1 MGEINIKVM
10 DRIESLDVLRGFAL
24 LGILLVNIVAF
35 GLVSSAF
42 LDPGIYLT
50 PIGGIDYIVWAF
62 IELSS
67 EGAMR
72 TLFSMLFGAGVVL
85 FVTGSTAKSGWLHY
99 RRNFWLLVFGLI
111 NAYIFLWPGD
121 ILVTYALSGF
131 VLWFVRNWKA
141 RSLLIL
147 ATFLILIG
155 SLQNFAMKS
164 TLEIARDAAEEMKIS
179 ISKGEEFSEETAE
192 WAEGWID
199 YEEDNQAEID
209 NIPNEVKKRTSSY
222 SSAYEYNLEKANE
235 MIYFVLPFFLFL
247 DALMMMVIGMA
258 LFKLGVLD
266 GGRDIKFYI
275 RMMCIGFLTGI
286 SINAYEV
293 LLITNSNMD
302 IIETNPYFRFTYHFG
317 RLFMG
322 LGYLGLIIL
331 LIKIEKLESL
341 RFRLA
346 CVGRMALTNYLM
358 HSVIALFIF
367 SGAGLGLLGK
377 FSWSQLYL
385 FVLLIWVLQLY
396 ISPLWLKYFY
406 FGPVEWLWR
415 LLTYLKIPKM
425 VK

>member
-1 MGEINIKVM
+1 M

-72 TLFSMLFGAGVVL
+72 TLFSVLFGAGVVL

-164 TLEIARDAAEEMKIS
+164 TLEIARDAAEEIKIS
-179 ISKGEEFSEETAE
+179 ISKGEGFSEETAE
-192 WAEGWID
+192 WAQGWID
-199 YEEDNQAEID
+199 YAEDNQAEID

-275 RMMCIGFLTGI
+275 RMMCVGFLTGI

-322 LGYLGLIIL
+322 LGYLGLVIL

-367 SGAGLGLLGK
+367 TGAGLGLLGK

-385 FVLLIWVLQLY
+385 FVLLIWVIQLY
-396 ISPLWLKYFY
+396 VSPLWLKYFY

>member
-1 MGEINIKVM
+1 M

-72 TLFSMLFGAGVVL
+72 TLFSILFGAGVVL

-179 ISKGEEFSEETAE
+179 ISKGEEFSEETAA
-192 WAEGWID
+192 WAQGWID

-209 NIPNEVKKRTSSY
+209 NIPNEIKKRTSSY
-222 SSAYEYNLEKANE
+222 SSAYKYNLKKANE

-275 RMMCIGFLTGI
+275 RMMCVGFLTGI

-293 LLITNSNMD
+293 LLITNSDMD

-322 LGYLGLIIL
+322 LGYLGLVIL

-367 SGAGLGLLGK
+367 TGAGLGLLGK

-385 FVLLIWVLQLY
+385 FVLLIWVIQLY

>member
-1 MGEINIKVM
+1 M

-72 TLFSMLFGAGVVL
+72 TLFSILFGAGVVL

-155 SLQNFAMKS
+155 SLQNFAMKN

-179 ISKGEEFSEETAE
+179 ISKGEEFSEETAA
-192 WAEGWID
+192 WAQGWID

-209 NIPNEVKKRTSSY
+209 NIPNEIKKRTSSY

-322 LGYLGLIIL
+322 LGYLGLVIL

-367 SGAGLGLLGK
+367 TGAGLGLLGK

-385 FVLLIWVLQLY
+385 FVLLIWVIQLY

-425 VK
+425 VKW

>member
-1 MGEINIKVM
+1 M

-50 PIGGIDYIVWAF
+50 PVGGIDYIVWAF
-62 IELSS
+62 VELSS

-72 TLFSMLFGAGVVL
+72 TLFSILFGAGVVL

-111 NAYIFLWPGD
+111 NVYIFLWPGD

-131 VLWFVRNWKA
+131 VLWLVRNWKA

-179 ISKGEEFSEETAE
+179 ISKGEDLDEETAE
-192 WAEGWID
+192 WAQGWIE
-199 YEEDNQAEID
+199 YEEDNQAERD
-209 NIPNEVKKRTSSY
+209 DIPNELKKRTSSY
-222 SSAYEYNLEKANE
+222 ASAYEYNLKKADE

-258 LFKLGVLD
+258 LFKLGILD
-266 GGRDIKFYI
+266 GGREIRFYMK
-275 RMMCIGFLTGI
+275 MMCIGFLVGF

-293 LLITNSNMD
+293 LQITNSNMD

-322 LGYLGLIIL
+322 LGYLGLIL
-331 LIKIEKLESL
+331 LVIKKEKLESL

-385 FVLLIWVLQLY
+385 LVALIWALQLY

-425 VK
+425 MK

>member
-1 MGEINIKVM
+1 M

-72 TLFSMLFGAGVVL
+72 TLFSILFGAGVVL

-155 SLQNFAMKS
+155 SLQNFVMKS

-179 ISKGEEFSEETAE
+179 ISKGEEFSEETAA
-192 WAEGWID
+192 WAQGWID

-209 NIPNEVKKRTSSY
+209 NIPNEIKKRTSSY

-322 LGYLGLIIL
+322 LGYLGLVIL

-367 SGAGLGLLGK
+367 TGAGLGLLGK

-385 FVLLIWVLQLY
+385 FVLLIWVIQLY

-425 VK
+425 VKW

>member
-1 MGEINIKVM
+1 M

-72 TLFSMLFGAGVVL
+72 TLFSILFGAGVVL

-192 WAEGWID
+192 WAQGWID

-209 NIPNEVKKRTSSY
+209 NIPNEIKKRTSSY

-275 RMMCIGFLTGI
+275 RMMCVGFLTGI

-322 LGYLGLIIL
+322 LGYLGLVIL

-367 SGAGLGLLGK
+367 TGAGLGLLGK

-385 FVLLIWVLQLY
+385 FVLLIWVIQLY
-396 ISPLWLKYFY
+396 VSPLWLKYFY

-415 LLTYLKIPKM
+415 LLTYLKKPKM

>member
-1 MGEINIKVM
+1 M

-24 LGILLVNIVAF
+24 LGILLVNILAF

-72 TLFSMLFGAGVVL
+72 TLFSILFGAGVVL

-155 SLQNFAMKS
+155 SLQNFAMKN

-179 ISKGEEFSEETAE
+179 ISKGEEFSEETAA
-192 WAEGWID
+192 WAQGWID

-209 NIPNEVKKRTSSY
+209 NIPNEIKKRTSSY
-222 SSAYEYNLEKANE
+222 SSAYEYNLKKANE

-275 RMMCIGFLTGI
+275 RMMCVGFLTGI

-322 LGYLGLIIL
+322 LGYLGLVIL

-367 SGAGLGLLGK
+367 TGAGLGLLGK

-385 FVLLIWVLQLY
+385 FVLLIWVIQLY

>member
-1 MGEINIKVM
+1 M

-72 TLFSMLFGAGVVL
+72 TLFSILFGAGVVL

-192 WAEGWID
+192 WAQGWID
-199 YEEDNQAEID
+199 YEEDNQAQKD

-222 SSAYEYNLEKANE
+222 SSAYEYNLKKANE

-266 GGRDIKFYI
+266 GGREIKFYI

-322 LGYLGLIIL
+322 LGYLGLVIL

-367 SGAGLGLLGK
+367 TGAGLGLLGK

-385 FVLLIWVLQLY
+385 FVLLIWVIQLY

>member
-1 MGEINIKVM
+1 M

-72 TLFSMLFGAGVVL
+72 TLFSILFGAGVVL

-179 ISKGEEFSEETAE
+179 ISKGEEFSEETAA
-192 WAEGWID
+192 WAQGWID

-209 NIPNEVKKRTSSY
+209 NIPNEIKKRTSSY

-275 RMMCIGFLTGI
+275 KMMCVGFVTGI

-322 LGYLGLIIL
+322 LGYLGLVIL

-367 SGAGLGLLGK
+367 TGAGLGLLGK

-385 FVLLIWVLQLY
+385 FVLLIWVIQLY

-425 VK
+425 VKW

>member
-1 MGEINIKVM
+1 M

-50 PIGGIDYIVWAF
+50 PVGGIDYNVWAF
-62 IELSS
+62 VELSS

-72 TLFSMLFGAGVVL
+72 TLFSILFGAGVVL

-99 RRNFWLLVFGLI
+99 RRNFWLLIFGLI

-147 ATFLILIG
+147 ATFLILVG

-164 TLEIARDAAEEMKIS
+164 SLEIARDAAEEMKIS
-179 ISKGEEFSEETAE
+179 ISKGKDFSEETAE
-192 WAEGWID
+192 WAQGWIE
-199 YEEDNQAEID
+199 YKEDNQAEID

-222 SSAYEYNLEKANE
+222 ASAYEYNLKKANE

-258 LFKLGVLD
+258 FFKLGVLD
-266 GGRDIKFYI
+266 GGREIKFYI
-275 RMMCIGFLTGI
+275 RMMCTGFLIGI

-317 RLFMG
+317 RLSMA

-331 LIKIEKLESL
+331 LIKKEKLESL

-396 ISPLWLKYFY
+396 LSPLWLKYFY

>member
-1 MGEINIKVM
+1 M

-72 TLFSMLFGAGVVL
+72 TLFSILFGASVVL

-179 ISKGEEFSEETAE
+179 ISKGEEFSEETAA
-192 WAEGWID
+192 WAQGWID

-209 NIPNEVKKRTSSY
+209 NIPNEIKKRTSSY

-275 RMMCIGFLTGI
+275 RMMCVGFLTGI

-293 LLITNSNMD
+293 LLITNSDMD

-322 LGYLGLIIL
+322 LGYLGLVIL

-367 SGAGLGLLGK
+367 TGAGLGLLGK

-385 FVLLIWVLQLY
+385 FVLLIWVIQLY

>member
-1 MGEINIKVM
+1 M

-62 IELSS
+62 VELSS

-72 TLFSMLFGAGVVL
+72 TLFSILFGAGVVL

-111 NAYIFLWPGD
+111 NIYIFLWPGD

-155 SLQNFAMKS
+155 SLQNFALKS
-164 TLEIARDAAEEMKIS
+164 SLEIARDAAEEMKIS
-179 ISKGEEFSEETAE
+179 ISKGEDLSEETAE
-192 WAEGWID
+192 WAQGWIE
-199 YEEDNQAEID
+199 YQEDNQSEID

-222 SSAYEYNLEKANE
+222 ASAYEYNLKMANDT
-235 MIYFVLPFFLFL
+235 IYFVIPFFLFL
-247 DALMMMVIGMA
+247 DALMMMIVGMA
-258 LFKLGVLD
+258 LFKLGILD
-266 GGRDIKFYI
+266 GGRGIRFYTK
-275 RMMCIGFLTGI
+275 MMCIGFLVGL

-302 IIETNPYFRFTYHFG
+302 ILETNPYFRFTYHFG

-385 FVLLIWVLQLY
+385 FVLLIWGLQLY
-396 ISPLWLKYFY
+396 LSPLWLKYFY
-406 FGPVEWLWR
+406 FGPIEWLWR

-425 VK
+425 MK

>member
-1 MGEINIKVM
+1 M

-72 TLFSMLFGAGVVL
+72 TLFSILFGAGVVL

-192 WAEGWID
+192 WAQGWMD
-199 YEEDNQAEID
+199 YEVDNQAEID
-209 NIPNEVKKRTSSY
+209 NIPNEIKKRTSSY
-222 SSAYEYNLEKANE
+222 SSAYEYNLKKANE

-266 GGRDIKFYI
+266 GGRDIKFYK

-322 LGYLGLIIL
+322 LGYLGLVIL

-367 SGAGLGLLGK
+367 TGAGLGLLGK

-385 FVLLIWVLQLY
+385 FVLLIWVIQLY

>member
-1 MGEINIKVM
+1 M

-72 TLFSMLFGAGVVL
+72 TLFSILFGAGVVL

-192 WAEGWID
+192 WAQGWID

-209 NIPNEVKKRTSSY
+209 NIPNEIKKRTSSY
-222 SSAYEYNLEKANE
+222 SSAYEYNLKKANE

-322 LGYLGLIIL
+322 LGYLGLVIL

-385 FVLLIWVLQLY
+385 FVLLIWVIQLY

-415 LLTYLKIPKM
+415 LLTYLKKPKM

>member
-1 MGEINIKVM
+1 M

-62 IELSS
+62 VELSS

-72 TLFSMLFGAGVVL
+72 ALFSILFGAGVVL

-99 RRNFWLLVFGLI
+99 RRNFWLLIFGLI

-155 SLQNFAMKS
+155 SLQNFVMKS
-164 TLEIARDAAEEMKIS
+164 SLEIARDAAEEMKIS
-179 ISKGEEFSEETAE
+179 ISKGEELSEETAE
-192 WAEGWID
+192 WAQGWMD
-199 YEEDNQAEID
+199 YEDDNQAEID
-209 NIPNEVKKRTSSY
+209 NIPNELKKRTSSY
-222 SSAYEYNLEKANE
+222 ASAYEYNLKKANE

-258 LFKLGVLD
+258 LFKLGILD
-266 GGRDIKFYI
+266 GGREIKFYI
-275 RMMCIGFLTGI
+275 RMMCIGFLIGI

-302 IIETNPYFRFTYHFG
+302 IIETNPYFRSTYHFG
-317 RLFMG
+317 RLSMA

-331 LIKIEKLESL
+331 LIKKEKLESL

-358 HSVIALFIF
+358 HSVIALFLF

>member
-1 MGEINIKVM
+1 M
-10 DRIESLDVLRGFAL
+10 DRIQSLDVLRGFAL
-24 LGILLVNIVAF
+24 LGILLINIIGF
-35 GLVSSAF
+35 GLVSSAL
-42 LDPGIYLT
+42 LDPGIYLS
-50 PIGGIDYIVWAF
+50 PIGGIDYTVWAF

-72 TLFSMLFGAGVVL
+72 TLFSILFGAGVVL

-155 SLQNFAMKS
+155 SLQNFATKS

-179 ISKGEEFSEETAE
+179 ISKGEELSEETAE
-192 WAEGWID
+192 WAQGWLE

-209 NIPNEVKKRTSSY
+209 NIPNEIKKRTSSY

-235 MIYFVLPFFLFL
+235 MIYFVVPFFLFL

-258 LFKLGVLD
+258 LFKLGILD
-266 GGRDIKFYI
+266 GGKDIKFYI
-275 RMMCIGFLTGI
+275 RMMCIGFLIGI

-293 LLITNSNMD
+293 LLITNSNID

-322 LGYLGLIIL
+322 LGYLGLVIL

-367 SGAGLGLLGK
+367 SGAGLGLLGQ

-385 FVLLIWVLQLY
+385 FVPLIWVFQLY

-406 FGPVEWLWR
+406 YGPVEWLWR

-425 VK
+425 IK

>member
-1 MGEINIKVM
+1 M

-72 TLFSMLFGAGVVL
+72 TLFSILFGAGVVL

-179 ISKGEEFSEETAE
+179 ISKGKEFSEETAE
-192 WAEGWID
+192 WAQGWID

-209 NIPNEVKKRTSSY
+209 NIPNEIKKRTSSY
-222 SSAYEYNLEKANE
+222 SSAYEYNLKKANE

-322 LGYLGLIIL
+322 LGYLGLVIL

-367 SGAGLGLLGK
+367 TGAGLGLLGK

-385 FVLLIWVLQLY
+385 FVLLIWVIQLY

>member
-1 MGEINIKVM
+1 M

-72 TLFSMLFGAGVVL
+72 TLFSILFGAGVVL

-155 SLQNFAMKS
+155 SLQNFATKS

-179 ISKGEEFSEETAE
+179 ISKGEEFSEETAA
-192 WAEGWID
+192 WAQGWID

-209 NIPNEVKKRTSSY
+209 NIPNEIKKRTSSY

-275 RMMCIGFLTGI
+275 RMMCVGFLTGI

-322 LGYLGLIIL
+322 LGYLGLVIL

-367 SGAGLGLLGK
+367 TGAGLGLLGK

-385 FVLLIWVLQLY
+385 FVLLIWVIQLY

>member
-1 MGEINIKVM
+1 M

-72 TLFSMLFGAGVVL
+72 TLFSILFGAGVVL

-192 WAEGWID
+192 WAQGWID

-209 NIPNEVKKRTSSY
+209 NIPNEIKKRTSSY
-222 SSAYEYNLEKANE
+222 SSAYEYNLKKANE

-275 RMMCIGFLTGI
+275 RMMCVGFLTGI

-322 LGYLGLIIL
+322 LGYLGLVIL

-367 SGAGLGLLGK
+367 TGAGLGLLGK

-385 FVLLIWVLQLY
+385 FVLLIWVIQLY

-415 LLTYLKIPKM
+415 LLTYLKKPKM

>member
-1 MGEINIKVM
+1 M

-24 LGILLVNIVAF
+24 LGILLVNILAF

-72 TLFSMLFGAGVVL
+72 TLFSILFGAGVVL

-179 ISKGEEFSEETAE
+179 ISKGEEFSEETAA
-192 WAEGWID
+192 WAQGWID

-209 NIPNEVKKRTSSY
+209 NIPNEIKKRTSSY

-275 RMMCIGFLTGI
+275 RMMCVGFLTGI

-322 LGYLGLIIL
+322 LGYLGLVIL

-367 SGAGLGLLGK
+367 TGAGLGLLGK

-385 FVLLIWVLQLY
+385 FVLLIWVIQLY

>member
-1 MGEINIKVM
+1 M

-72 TLFSMLFGAGVVL
+72 TLFSILFGAGVVL

-192 WAEGWID
+192 WAQGWID

-209 NIPNEVKKRTSSY
+209 NIPNEIKKRTSSY

-275 RMMCIGFLTGI
+275 RMMYVGFLTGI

-322 LGYLGLIIL
+322 LGYLGLVIL

-367 SGAGLGLLGK
+367 TGAGLGLLGK

-385 FVLLIWVLQLY
+385 FVLLIWVIQLY

-425 VK
+425 VKW

>member
-1 MGEINIKVM
+1 M

-42 LDPGIYLT
+42 LDPSIYLT
-50 PIGGIDYIVWAF
+50 PDGGIDYIVWAF
-62 IELSS
+62 VELSS

-72 TLFSMLFGAGVVL
+72 TLFSILFGAGVVL

-111 NAYIFLWPGD
+111 NVYIFLWPGD

-131 VLWFVRNWKA
+131 VLWLVRNWKA

-179 ISKGEEFSEETAE
+179 ISKGEDLDEETAE
-192 WAEGWID
+192 WAQGWIE
-199 YEEDNQAEID
+199 YEEDNQAERD
-209 NIPNEVKKRTSSY
+209 DIPNELKKRTSSY
-222 SSAYEYNLEKANE
+222 ASAYEYNLKKADE

-258 LFKLGVLD
+258 LFKLGILD
-266 GGRDIKFYI
+266 GGREIRFYMK
-275 RMMCIGFLTGI
+275 MMCIGFLVGF

-293 LLITNSNMD
+293 LQITNSNMD

-322 LGYLGLIIL
+322 LGYLGLIL
-331 LIKIEKLESL
+331 LVIKKEKLESL

-385 FVLLIWVLQLY
+385 LVALIWALQLY

-425 VK
+425 MK

>member
-1 MGEINIKVM
+1 M

-72 TLFSMLFGAGVVL
+72 TLFSILFGAGVVL

-155 SLQNFAMKS
+155 SLQNFAMKN

-179 ISKGEEFSEETAE
+179 ISKGEEFSEETAA
-192 WAEGWID
+192 WAQGWID

-209 NIPNEVKKRTSSY
+209 NIPNEIKKRTSSY

-275 RMMCIGFLTGI
+275 RMMCVGFLTGI

-322 LGYLGLIIL
+322 LGYLGLVIL

-367 SGAGLGLLGK
+367 TGAGLGLLGK

-385 FVLLIWVLQLY
+385 FVLLIWVIQLY

-425 VK
+425 VKW

>member
-1 MGEINIKVM
+1 M

-72 TLFSMLFGAGVVL
+72 TLFSILFGAGVVL

-192 WAEGWID
+192 WAQGWID

>member
-1 MGEINIKVM
+1 
-10 DRIESLDVLRGFAL
+10 
-24 LGILLVNIVAF
+24 
-35 GLVSSAF
+35 
-42 LDPGIYLT
+42 
-50 PIGGIDYIVWAF
+50 
-62 IELSS
+62 
-67 EGAMR
+67 MR
-72 TLFSMLFGAGVVL
+72 TLFSILFGAGVVL

-192 WAEGWID
+192 WAQGWID

-209 NIPNEVKKRTSSY
+209 NIPNEIKKRTSSY

-275 RMMCIGFLTGI
+275 RMMCVGFLTGI

-322 LGYLGLIIL
+322 LGYLGLVIL

-367 SGAGLGLLGK
+367 TGAGLGLLGK

-385 FVLLIWVLQLY
+385 FVLLIWVIQLY

>member
-1 MGEINIKVM
+1 M

-42 LDPGIYLT
+42 LDPGTYLA

-62 IELSS
+62 VELSS

-72 TLFSMLFGAGVVL
+72 ALFSILFGAGVVL

-111 NAYIFLWPGD
+111 NVYIFLWPGD

-155 SLQNFAMKS
+155 SLQNFVMKS
-164 TLEIARDAAEEMKIS
+164 SLEIARDAAEEMKIS
-179 ISKGEEFSEETAE
+179 ISKGEELSEETAE
-192 WAEGWID
+192 WAQGWMD
-199 YEEDNQAEID
+199 YEDDNQAEID
-209 NIPNEVKKRTSSY
+209 NIPNELKKRTSSY
-222 SSAYEYNLEKANE
+222 ASAYEYNLKKANE

-258 LFKLGVLD
+258 LFKLGILD
-266 GGRDIKFYI
+266 GGREIKFYI
-275 RMMCIGFLTGI
+275 RMMCIGFLIGI

-302 IIETNPYFRFTYHFG
+302 IIETNPYFRSTYHFG
-317 RLFMG
+317 RLSMG
-322 LGYLGLIIL
+322 LGYLSLIIL

-358 HSVIALFIF
+358 HSVIALFLF

>member
-1 MGEINIKVM
+1 M

-67 EGAMR
+67 DGAMR
-72 TLFSMLFGAGVVL
+72 TLFSILFGAGVVL

-192 WAEGWID
+192 WAQGWID

-209 NIPNEVKKRTSSY
+209 NIPNEIKKRTSSY

-275 RMMCIGFLTGI
+275 RMMCVGFLTGI

-317 RLFMG
+317 RLFMV
-322 LGYLGLIIL
+322 LGYLGLVIL

-367 SGAGLGLLGK
+367 TGAGLGLLGK

-385 FVLLIWVLQLY
+385 FVLLIWVIQLY
-396 ISPLWLKYFY
+396 VSPLWLKYFY

-425 VK
+425 VKW